1 MPDAGV
7 IEALRAHCAAS
18 LAPYKVPKRFFCATS
33 RCRARARASCCGASC
48 DELPAMSFDANA
60 HREASLQGWEEAAA
74 GWVRSQELLREFGAP
89 VSHWMLDAVAPQPGQ
104 RVLELAAGLGETGLL
119 AAELVAPVGGA
130 IISDQAEAMLAG
142 ARERA
147 AQIGLANVEFQ
158 VINAEWIDMP
168 VASVDV
174 VLCRWGY
181 MLMADPAAA
190 LGETRRVLRSG
201 GRVALAVWDS
211 IEHNPWAQL
220 PGLEL
225 RERGL
230 APAPEPGTPGPFA
243 LGRAEGVYELLQEAG
258 FAEVN
263 VESLQL
269 HRRHA
274 ELRRVLGVHTRPLAR
289 DARRRA
295 LAPAAEEIEEIQAG
309 REGALQALRS
319 RRRDAR
325 HPRTHACRSA
335 AERLTS
341 RRGRT
346 AWSPRPDS
354 LRAHDLRRRRRPHA
368 PRRQDRRNHR
378 LRLPGP
384 RPRAQPEGLRRESR
398 RRAAARLGLRRQGQ
412 GAGPRGALRRRC
424 RQPRRPR
431 DDPAARR
438 APPRHLGAGDPRRH
452 RRGQHD
458 PLRPRLLDPLQGDR
472 AAARRRRG
480 HGRAEGPRPPRS
492 PPVHRRLAACPG

>member
-1 MPDAGV
+1 
-7 IEALRAHCAAS
+7 
-18 LAPYKVPKRFFCATS
+18 
-33 RCRARARASCCGASC
+33 
-48 DELPAMSFDANA
+48 MSFDANA
-60 HREASLQGWEEAAA
+60 HRDASLQGWEEAAA
-74 GWVRSQELLREFGAP
+74 GWVRSQELLRELAAP

-142 ARERA
+142 ARKRA
-147 AQIGLANVEFQ
+147 AQLGLANVEFQ

-230 APAPEPGTPGPFA
+230 MAAPEPGTPGPFA

-269 HRRHA
+269 HRCHA
-274 ELRRVLGVHTRPLAR
+274 SFEEFWESTLDLSRAMHDAVLSRPQQEIDRIAQAVKAR
-289 DARRRA
+289 FEPYEAVDGS
-295 LAPAAEEIEEIQAG
+295 LEI
-309 REGALQALRS
+309 
-319 RRRDAR
+319 
-325 HPRTHACRSA
+325 P
-335 AERLTS
+335 
-341 RRGRT
+341 GRT
-346 AWSPRPDS
+346 LVAS
-354 LRAHDLRRRRRPHA
+354 A
-368 PRRQDRRNHR
+368 
-378 LRLPGP
+378 
-384 RPRAQPEGLRRESR
+384 
-398 RRAAARLGLRRQGQ
+398 
-412 GAGPRGALRRRC
+412 GA
-424 RQPRRPR
+424 
-431 DDPAARR
+431 
-438 APPRHLGAGDPRRH
+438 
-452 RRGQHD
+452 
-458 PLRPRLLDPLQGDR
+458 
-472 AAARRRRG
+472 
-480 HGRAEGPRPPRS
+480 
-492 PPVHRRLAACPG
+492 